1 MSDLDAFIQAV
12 ETDKSLQA
20 QIKAVVE
27 PEEIVQIAQS
37 NNYKF
42 TVQELKTTVLERMG
56 LLNLFFTIHKDFLS
70 N

>member
-42 TVQELKTTVLERMG
+42 TIQELKTMMLERMG
-56 LLNLFFTIHKDFLS
+56 LLNLFFTVHKDFLS